1 MLSSGRPTVSAVCR
15 SAASEQ
21 ITAAVPPDI
30 APAVVAESAA
40 FPDMLSAVFAESTAL
55 LPDTLAASRSA
66 SLFMRSCVQ
75 EIIPS
80 IVCIRA

>member
-1 MLSSGRPTVSAVCR
+1 MLSGGSPALFAVCR

-30 APAVVAESAA
+30 PSAVVAGNEM
-40 FPDMLSAVFAESTAL
+40 FPDMPPAVFAESAA

-66 SLFMRSCVQ
+66 SLFMRSRVQ

-80 IVCIRA
+80 IVCMRA

>member
-1 MLSSGRPTVSAVCR
+1 MLSSGSPALSAVCR

-21 ITAAVPPDI
+21 ITAAVPPDMH
-30 APAVVAESAA
+30 PAVIAGSAA
-40 FPDMLSAVFAESTAL
+40 FTDMPPAVFAESAA
-55 LPDTLAASRSA
+55 LPDMLAASRSA
-66 SLFMRSCVQ
+66 SRFMRSRVQ

>member
-1 MLSSGRPTVSAVCR
+1 MLSGGSPKLSAVCR

-21 ITAAVPPDI
+21 ITAAVPPDMP
-30 APAVVAESAA
+30 PAVVAENAV
-40 FPDMLSAVFAESTAL
+40 FTDMPSAVFAESTAL

-66 SLFMRSCVQ
+66 SRFMRSRVQ

>member
-1 MLSSGRPTVSAVCR
+1 MLSSGSPKLSAVCR

-30 APAVVAESAA
+30 PSAVVAESAA
-40 FPDMLSAVFAESTAL
+40 FPDMPSAIVAESAA

-66 SLFMRSCVQ
+66 RRFMRSRVQ

>member
-1 MLSSGRPTVSAVCR
+1 MLSSGSPALSAVFR

-30 APAVVAESAA
+30 PSAVVAESAA
-40 FPDMLSAVFAESTAL
+40 P
-55 LPDTLAASRSA
+55 PDTLAASRSA
-66 SLFMRSCVQ
+66 RRFMRSRVQ

>member
-1 MLSSGRPTVSAVCR
+1 MLSGGSPKLSAVCR

-30 APAVVAESAA
+30 PSAVVAESAA
-40 FPDMLSAVFAESTAL
+40 FTDMASAVFAESTM
-55 LPDTLAASRSA
+55 LPDTLAASRLA
-66 SLFMRSCVQ
+66 SRFMRSRVQ